1 MDPGRV
7 FGTIRAPQE
16 LIPFITQ
23 GGSGAGGISLFLN
36 NLIILIYSIAAI
48 VFLFMF
54 IWGAFEW
61 LTSGGEKEKVAN
73 AQKRITHALIGIVLF
88 AVAFAV
94 ISAVGIFTG
103 FEFFAGQDRRVREI
117 RKPNTP
123 CQQEYDHCIQQF
135 DEDDRQRDNYCD
147 KALQECNNSSP

>member
-16 LIPFITQ
+16 LIPFIAQ

-36 NLIILIYSIAAI
+36 NLITLIYSIAAI
-48 VFLFMF
+48 IFLFMF

-61 LTSGGEKEKVAN
+61 ITSGGEKEKVSN
-73 AQKRITHALIGIVLF
+73 AQKRIAHALVGVVLF

-94 ISAVGIFTG
+94 ISVVGIFTG

-117 RKPNTP
+117 RKPDTP
-123 CQQEYDHCIQQF
+123 CQQEYTRCIQQL
-135 DEDDRQRDNYCD
+135 DEDDRQRDTFCYD
-147 KALQECNNSSP
+147 ALEACNRESP

>member
-36 NLIILIYSIAAI
+36 NLITLIYSIAAVI
-48 VFLFMF
+48 FLFMF

-61 LTSGGEKEKVAN
+61 ITSGGEKERVAN
-73 AQKRITHALIGIVLF
+73 AQKRITHALIGVVLF

-94 ISAVGIFTG
+94 ISVVGIFTG
-103 FEFFAGQDRRVREI
+103 FEFFAGQDRRVRE
-117 RKPNTP
+117 RRLPDTP
-123 CQQEYDHCIQQF
+123 CREKYYRCLQQF
-135 DEDDRQRDNYCD
+135 DEGDRLRDTMCWDQFQTCLN
-147 KALQECNNSSP
+147 ESP